1 MAAKVEV
8 PFEMLSA
15 EALDAMLEEFVL
27 REGTDYGHSEH
38 TLPGKIAQ
46 VKAQVEA
53 GKIRILY
60 DEATESFDIV
70 RKNTFEQQI
79 KQQ

>member
-8 PFEMLSA
+8 PYEMLS
-15 EALDAMLEEFVL
+15 EETLIAMLEEFVL
-27 REGTDYGHSEH
+27 REGTDYGHSEY
-38 TLPGKIAQ
+38 TLPGKVAE

-60 DEATESFDIV
+60 DEATESFDLV
-70 RKNTFEQQI
+70 RKNGFE
-79 KQQ
+79 